1 MERTVAR
8 FTGKK
13 VVITGATSGIGLAL
27 ARAFTSEGAL
37 VIGTG
42 RDQARLMTLAAEIEL
57 SLTMDVTS
65 DESVLMAAAAIHD
78 GPGPADILI
87 NNAGIGLFETWDNTS
102 IQDYQQVLDVNLLG
116 TIRVIQALLPS
127 MVERGSGT
135 VVNIAS
141 VAGKRGYPKHTAY
154 CASKHALLGY
164 TQGLRKDL
172 TGTGVDVI
180 AICPPAVDT
189 PFFENAG
196 FLDYKARHPGL
207 ELMSPEAVAEGTMD
221 AIHRGKR
228 ERILSG
234 RAKALWL
241 LDTFIPSGVDLLQK
255 LKK

>member
-1 MERTVAR
+1 MEGILAR
-8 FTGKK
+8 FSGKS
-13 VVITGATSGIGLAL
+13 VVITGATSGIGLAM
-27 ARAFTSEGAL
+27 ARAFTAEQAQ

-42 RDQARLMTLAAEIEL
+42 RDQARLMTLADEVEL
-57 SLTMDVTS
+57 ALTMDVTS
-65 DESVLMAAAAIHD
+65 DESVLMAAAAILD
-78 GPGPADILI
+78 GPGPPDILI
-87 NNAGIGLFETWDNTS
+87 NNAGIGLFESWDNTS
-102 IQDYQQVLDVNLLG
+102 IQDYQHVLNVNLLG
-116 TIRVIQALLPS
+116 TIRVIQALLPA

-172 TGTGVDVI
+172 AGTGVEVVG
-180 AICPPAVDT
+180 ICPPAVDT

-207 ELMSPEAVAEGTMD
+207 KLMSPEEVAAGTMD

-228 ERILSG
+228 ERILGG
-234 RAKALWL
+234 RAKTLWL
-241 LDTFIPSGVDLLQK
+241 LDTFLPSGVDLLQK